1 MINKDGSNLV
11 IIIGAMKSG
20 TTSLFKFMSQHP
32 DIISTKRTE
41 THFFSKQFEKGLDFY
56 NSLWPDVDP
65 ENRLYLEA
73 TPGYYKSHLHDDIP
87 QKIYESYPKARLL
100 FILRNPLNRLESNY
114 RQYINDS
121 GNKEGINNHL
131 PEDLVQSSM
140 YFYQVE
146 KFLKYFTK
154 DQIQIIKT
162 SDLNRNPQDTLN
174 KVCDYLNIS
183 THNFKD
189 LTVKYGDS
197 RVTNTN
203 IYQNLRKFKFLKSL
217 VKNIP
222 QGFKYSIIRNL
233 SREERISN
241 DLWKLNDTN
250 REKLLTQFQED
261 NKGLIREFNID
272 LFEG

>member
-1 MINKDGSNLV
+1 MINKNGSNLV

-41 THFFSKQFEKGLDFY
+41 THFFSKQYDKGLKFY

-65 ENRLYLEA
+65 KNRLYLEA
-73 TPGYYKSHLHDDIP
+73 TPGYYKSHLHDEIP
-87 QKIYESYPKARLL
+87 RKIFESYPEAKLL
-100 FILRNPLNRLESNY
+100 YILRDPINRLESNY

-131 PEDLVQSSM
+131 PDDLVQSSM
-140 YFYQVE
+140 YFYQIE
-146 KFLKYFTK
+146 KFLKFFKK
-154 DQIQIIKT
+154 DKIHIIRT
-162 SDLNRNPQDTLN
+162 VDLDKNPQETLN
-174 KVCDYLNIS
+174 SVSKFLGISVSEYKELN
-183 THNFKD
+183 
-189 LTVKYGDS
+189 VKYGDS

-203 IYQNLRKFKFLKSL
+203 IYQSLRKFKLLKAL

-233 SREERISN
+233 SAE
-241 DLWKLNDTN
+241 
-250 REKLLTQFQED
+250 
-261 NKGLIREFNID
+261 
-272 LFEG
+272 